1 MTSSSHYLTFIS
13 GIVIGSSLIYFL
25 SLKKINQLKER
36 INQLN
41 DTKNKLEEQNIN
53 LLEQM
58 MYIDI
63 TPYNSENNIQNNQ
76 TNTNTNTNTNIQ
88 NNSPDITNNLIYI
101 NITTDVYDYDIG
113 HDLKI

>member
-1 MTSSSHYLTFIS
+1 MTSSSNYLTFIS

-63 TPYNSENNIQNNQ
+63 TPYNSENNIRNNQ
-76 TNTNTNTNTNIQ
+76 TNTIVNIL
-88 NNSPDITNNLIYI
+88 NNQTDISDDLLYT